1 MPTDD
6 TSNPAEPSLTWS
18 RDATLRYR
26 LTIAYD
32 GAKFHGWQRQEPPGG
47 EPLRTVQGVLERA
60 LKELLKQPLNLL
72 GASRTD
78 AGVHALGQVA
88 CFDATSRV
96 PIERLPEAI
105 NARLHE
111 DVEVRAADIVP
122 MKFHPSIDATC
133 KQYRYRIHNSSQR
146 PLDRRNY
153 TWHCWYDLDI
163 DRMNAAAQRLVG
175 THDFIGFA
183 AASDQRATTVRTIFD
198 CHVERASNGTPEVHV
213 VIVGDGFLYN
223 MVRIITGTL
232 VEVGRGRFEPQVID
246 HVLATLDRANAGPTL
261 PPNGLW
267 LEWIRYENQP

>member
-1 MPTDD
+1 MATDD
-6 TSNPAEPSLTWS
+6 TPIADASTLAWS
-18 RDATLRYR
+18 RDVMLRYR

-32 GAKFHGWQRQEPPGG
+32 GAKFHGWQRQEPPEGD
-47 EPLRTVQGVLERA
+47 PLRTVQGVMERT

-78 AGVHALGQVA
+78 AGVHALGQIA
-88 CFDATSRV
+88 CFDAMSRV
-96 PIERLPEAI
+96 PVDHLPAAINSRLPEDI
-105 NARLHE
+105 
-111 DVEVRAADIVP
+111 EVRAADIVP
-122 MKFHPSIDATC
+122 VKFHPSIDATC

-153 TWHCWYDLDI
+153 TWHCWYDLDL
-163 DRMNAAAQRLVG
+163 DRMNDAAQRLVG
-175 THDFIGFA
+175 KHDFIGFA
-183 AASDQRATTVRTIFD
+183 AASDQRSTTIRTIFD
-198 CHVERASNGTPEVHV
+198 CHVEPANNGTPEAHV

-232 VEVGRGRFEPQVID
+232 AEVGRGHFEPTVID
-246 HVLATLDRANAGPTL
+246 DVLATLDRQKAGPTL